1 MAAVSGIDW
10 ASEWHDVDIADE
22 HGTRLL
28 AARFAHDERGVCA
41 LIAAL
46 IEHRVCRVAIE
57 RPDGL
62 LVARLLA
69 AGINVLAIH
78 PNQVAAARDRFRAA
92 AGKSDPFDGFVLR
105 ELCRTDS
112 HRFPVLAPCAD
123 ETLALRAL
131 VRAREDLVGARV
143 ALANQLRAQLDAGW
157 PGATRIFRDT
167 DSPIALAF
175 LARYPSHADARGL
188 GPKRLDAFLAR
199 HAYSGRK
206 TPEQLLARLRS
217 AATPALGEHES
228 DARRSAVLGL
238 VAALTP
244 LVAQISQLT
253 GEIRGAIQRHPDG
266 PIFLSFFR
274 DPKSVVCAAGLL
286 AEIGDNRT
294 RYPTDDAL
302 AADGGQA
309 PVTKQSGK
317 HARRQLP
324 LGLRQAPQK
333 PHRRPGRQHPPLA
346 PLGPRRLPTSARPR
360 LRPPTRHPHPRPRL
374 DAHPVALLARPH
386 RLRPRPPPSP
396 HTPPHYH
403 GLTQDV
409 SCRADARRGRRVG
422 AAIARC
428 QPAASAASDDSQ
440 RRSRRLLA
448 AAGEPGAGGGR
459 HRESG
464 DGVGDRARA
473 RRAQDA
479 GAAGR
484 DQLRRAARG
493 HRDDREPGGLRLED
507 HLAEGVRL
515 CEQKRKRSAS
525 A

>member
-10 ASEWHDVDIADE
+10 ASQWHDVEIADE

-28 AARFAHDERGVCA
+28 AARFAHDERGVCG

-46 IEHRVCRVAIE
+46 IEHGVCRVAIE

-69 AGINVLAIH
+69 AGITVLAIH

-143 ALANQLRAQLDAGW
+143 ALANQLRAQLDVGW

-167 DSPIALAF
+167 DSPISLAF
-175 LARYPSHADARGL
+175 LARYPSHTDARGL
-188 GPKRLDAFLAR
+188 GPKRLDGFLAR

-253 GEIRGAIQRHPDG
+253 GEIRGAIGRHPDG

-274 DPKSVVCAAGLL
+274 DPNSVVCAAGLL

-294 RYPTDDAL
+294 RYPTDDAM

-317 HARRQLP
+317 HRAVSFRW
-324 LGLRQAPQK
+324 ACDK
-333 PHRRPGRQHPPLA
+333 
-346 PLGPRRLPTSARPR
+346 R
-360 LRPPTRHPHPRPRL
+360 LRNHIAVLADSTRHRHPWAHNVYQQARDRGCDHPHAIRILGRAWTRIL
-374 DAHPVALLARPH
+374 WRCW
-386 RLRPRPPPSP
+386 
-396 HTPPHYH
+396 
-403 GLTQDV
+403 QD
-409 SCRADARRGRRVG
+409 RTAYD
-422 AAIARC
+422 
-428 QPAASAASDDSQ
+428 PA
-440 RRSRRLLA
+440 
-448 AAGEPGAGGGR
+448 R
-459 HRESG
+459 HRALT
-464 DGVGDRARA
+464 R
-473 RRAQDA
+473 
-479 GAAGR
+479 
-484 DQLRRAARG
+484 
-493 HRDDREPGGLRLED
+493 
-507 HLAEGVRL
+507 HLTT
-515 CEQKRKRSAS
+515 KS
-525 A
+525 